1 MDRLTLHFF
10 RKGGDE
16 ESKKVHHINKV
27 YASARYEMYSN
38 AIWIM
43 LEKSVNIIG
52 MIYIN
57 SVMAKYIGPDN
68 FGKIA
73 ISTSLF
79 IFVQTLSWFG
89 GQNIL
94 FKRMSENTKSGIA
107 LAMHT
112 QNQRRIFF
120 LLSSSAVLI
129 YLYFFTDPI
138 VFLFGV
144 ANCIAT
150 YYIVMDFFS
159 IYNNTQLKSKIN
171 TITNVIGL
179 SVALLVRFCI
189 AHFELPVYYFT
200 IPIIIIPLMPY
211 IMRLI
216 YFKYTTP
223 VKESTKGA
231 GMYNR
236 HMLYTGG
243 ALILS
248 SISADIYT
256 QISSIF
262 LAKIISY
269 SNLGVYSVALTIGG
283 AWSFIVL
290 ALITSFFS
298 KIYSEKDPITV
309 RELLVKINRIVI
321 LCSLVALGGFYLFG
335 GYFIHFLYGDRFMK
349 AVDIIPIIIVGT
361 MFSSLGTICYRYMIK
376 ESGYSYLAK
385 KMCLCCVLTIP
396 LSWMMI
402 QSFGINGAAYCFLI
416 VEIMSCTLLNYFFK
430 NRTIINMHLNVFKL
444 R

>member
-1 MDRLTLHFF
+1 
-10 RKGGDE
+10 
-16 ESKKVHHINKV
+16 
-27 YASARYEMYSN
+27 MYSN
-38 AIWIM
+38 SIWIM

-52 MIYIN
+52 LIYIN
-57 SVMAKYIGPDN
+57 ALMAKYIGPED
-68 FGKIA
+68 FGKIN

-89 GQNIL
+89 GQNII
-94 FKRMSENTKSGIA
+94 FKRMSENSKSGIA

-112 QNQRRIFF
+112 QNQRRFFF

-129 YLYFFTDPI
+129 YLYFFTDII

-179 SVALLVRFCI
+179 SVALLIRFSLSY
-189 AHFELPVYYFT
+189 FKMPVYYFT
-200 IPIIIIPLMPY
+200 IPIIIIPLIPY
-211 IMRLI
+211 ILRLI
-216 YFKYTTP
+216 YFKYTTKIN
-223 VKESTKGA
+223 VSRKGA

-236 HMLYTGG
+236 HMLFTGG

-248 SISADIYT
+248 SLSADIYT

-262 LAKIISY
+262 LAKILSY

-298 KIYSEKDPITV
+298 KIYSEKDQITV
-309 RELLVKINRIVI
+309 EMLLIKINRIVI
-321 LCSLVALGGFYLFG
+321 LCSLIALAGFYFFG
-335 GYFIHFLYGDRFMK
+335 EYFIHLLYGDKYMDS
-349 AVDIIPIIIVGT
+349 VNIIPIIIIGT
-361 MFSSLGTICYRYMIK
+361 MFSALGTICYRYMIK

-385 KMCLCCVLTIP
+385 KMFLCCILTIP
-396 LSWMMI
+396 LSWLMI
-402 QSFGINGAAYCFLI
+402 NSFGINGAAYCFLI
-416 VEIMSCTLLNYFFK
+416 VEITSCTLLNYFFRK
-430 NRTIINMHLNVFKL
+430 KTIIKMHLNIFKL

>member
-1 MDRLTLHFF
+1 
-10 RKGGDE
+10 
-16 ESKKVHHINKV
+16 
-27 YASARYEMYSN
+27 
-38 AIWIM
+38 M

-52 MIYIN
+52 LIYIN
-57 SVMAKYIGPDN
+57 SLMAKYIGPEN
-68 FGKIA
+68 FGKIN
-73 ISTSLF
+73 ISTSIF

-89 GQNIL
+89 GQNII

-107 LAMHT
+107 MAIHT
-112 QNQRRIFF
+112 QNLRRIFF
-120 LLSSSAVLI
+120 LVSSGSVLI
-129 YLYFFTDPI
+129 YLYFFTDLI

-179 SVALLVRFCI
+179 SLALLIRYYI
-189 AHFELPVYYFT
+189 AHFKMPVHYFT
-200 IPIIIIPLMPY
+200 IPIIIIPLIPY

-216 YFKYTTP
+216 YFKYTTKI
-223 VKESTKGA
+223 KENSKVA
-231 GMYNR
+231 GIYNR
-236 HMLYTGG
+236 HMLYAGG

-248 SISADIYT
+248 SLSADIYT

-262 LAKIISY
+262 LTKIMSY
-269 SNLGVYSVALTIGG
+269 SYLGIYSVALTIGG

-290 ALITSFFS
+290 SLVTSFFS
-298 KIYSEKDPITV
+298 KIYSEKNEITV
-309 RELLVKINRIVI
+309 EKLLIKINRIVI
-321 LCSLVALGGFYLFG
+321 LLSLIALGGFYLFG
-335 GYFIHFLYGDRFMK
+335 GYFIHLLYGDNYMDS
-349 AVDIIPIIIVGT
+349 VNIIPIIIIGT

-385 KMCLCCVLTIP
+385 KMILCCILTIP
-396 LSWMMI
+396 LSWLMI
-402 QSFGINGAAYCFLI
+402 SSFGINGAAYCFLT
-416 VEIMSCTLLNYFFK
+416 VEILSCTLLNYFFRNK
-430 NRTIINMHLNVFKL
+430 TIIKMHLNIFKT

>member
-1 MDRLTLHFF
+1 
-10 RKGGDE
+10 
-16 ESKKVHHINKV
+16 
-27 YASARYEMYSN
+27 MYSN

-52 MIYIN
+52 LIYIN
-57 SVMAKYIGPDN
+57 SLMAKYIGPEN
-68 FGKIA
+68 FGKIN
-73 ISTSLF
+73 ISTSIF

-89 GQNIL
+89 GQNII

-107 LAMHT
+107 MAIHT
-112 QNQRRIFF
+112 QNLRRIFF
-120 LLSSSAVLI
+120 LVSSSSVLI
-129 YLYFFTDPI
+129 YLYFFTDLI

-179 SVALLVRFCI
+179 SLALLIRYYI
-189 AHFELPVYYFT
+189 AHFKMPVHYFT
-200 IPIIIIPLMPY
+200 IPIIIIPLIPY
-211 IMRLI
+211 IMRFI
-216 YFKYTTP
+216 YFKYTTKI
-223 VKESTKGA
+223 KENSKVVGI
-231 GMYNR
+231 YNR
-236 HMLYTGG
+236 HMLYAGG

-248 SISADIYT
+248 SLSADIYT

-262 LAKIISY
+262 LTKIMSY
-269 SNLGVYSVALTIGG
+269 SYLGIYSVALTIGG

-290 ALITSFFS
+290 SLVTSFFS
-298 KIYSEKDPITV
+298 KIYSERNEITV
-309 RELLVKINRIVI
+309 EKLLIKINRIVI
-321 LCSLVALGGFYLFG
+321 LLSLIALGGFYLFG
-335 GYFIHFLYGDRFMK
+335 SYIIHLLYGDNYMDS
-349 AVDIIPIIIVGT
+349 VNIIPIIIIGT

-385 KMCLCCVLTIP
+385 KMILCCILTIP
-396 LSWMMI
+396 LSWVMI
-402 QSFGINGAAYCFLI
+402 SSFGINGAAYCFLT
-416 VEIMSCTLLNYFFK
+416 VEILSCTLLNYFFRNK
-430 NRTIINMHLNVFKL
+430 TIIKMHLNIFKT

>member
-1 MDRLTLHFF
+1 
-10 RKGGDE
+10 
-16 ESKKVHHINKV
+16 
-27 YASARYEMYSN
+27 MYSN
-38 AIWIM
+38 SIWIM

-52 MIYIN
+52 LIYIN
-57 SVMAKYIGPDN
+57 ALMAKYIGPED
-68 FGKIA
+68 FGKIN

-89 GQNIL
+89 GQNII
-94 FKRMSENTKSGIA
+94 FKRMSENSKSGIA

-112 QNQRRIFF
+112 QNQRRFFF

-129 YLYFFTDPI
+129 YLYFFTDII
-138 VFLFGV
+138 VFLFGL

-179 SVALLVRFCI
+179 SVALLIRFSI
-189 AHFELPVYYFT
+189 SYFKMPVYYFT
-200 IPIIIIPLMPY
+200 IPIIIIPLIPY
-211 IMRLI
+211 ILRLI
-216 YFKYTTP
+216 YFKYTT
-223 VKESTKGA
+223 KINASRKGA

-236 HMLYTGG
+236 HMLFTGG

-248 SISADIYT
+248 SLSADIYT
-256 QISSIF
+256 QISSIL
-262 LAKIISY
+262 LAKILSY

-298 KIYSEKDPITV
+298 KIYSEKDQITV
-309 RELLVKINRIVI
+309 EMLLIKINRIVI
-321 LCSLVALGGFYLFG
+321 LCSLIALAGFYFFG
-335 GYFIHFLYGDRFMK
+335 EYFIHLLYGDKYMDS
-349 AVDIIPIIIVGT
+349 VNIIPIIIIGT
-361 MFSSLGTICYRYMIK
+361 MFSALGTICYRYMIK

-385 KMCLCCVLTIP
+385 KMFLCCILTIP
-396 LSWMMI
+396 LSWLMI
-402 QSFGINGAAYCFLI
+402 NSFGINGAAYCFLI
-416 VEIMSCTLLNYFFK
+416 VEITSCTLLNYFFRNK
-430 NRTIINMHLNVFKL
+430 TIIKMHLNIFKL

>member
-1 MDRLTLHFF
+1 
-10 RKGGDE
+10 
-16 ESKKVHHINKV
+16 
-27 YASARYEMYSN
+27 
-38 AIWIM
+38 M

-52 MIYIN
+52 LLYIN
-57 SVMAKYIGPDN
+57 ALMAKYLGPEDY
-68 FGKIA
+68 GKIN

-89 GQNIL
+89 GQNII
-94 FKRMSENTKSGIA
+94 FKRMSEKSKSGIA
-107 LAMHT
+107 LAIHT
-112 QNQRRIFF
+112 QNQRRFFF

-129 YLYFFTDPI
+129 YLYFFTDII

-179 SVALLVRFCI
+179 SVALLIRFSI
-189 AHFELPVYYFT
+189 SYFKMPVYYFT
-200 IPIIIIPLMPY
+200 IPIIIIPLIPY
-211 IMRLI
+211 FLRFI
-216 YFKYTTP
+216 YFNYTTK
-223 VKESTKGA
+223 VNENRKGA

-236 HMLYTGG
+236 HMLFTGG

-248 SISADIYT
+248 SLSADIYT

-262 LAKIISY
+262 LAKILSY

-298 KIYSEKDPITV
+298 KIYSEKDQITV
-309 RELLVKINRIVI
+309 EMLLIKINRIVI
-321 LCSLVALGGFYLFG
+321 LCSLIALAGFYFFG
-335 GYFIHFLYGDRFMK
+335 EYFIHLLYGDKYMDS
-349 AVDIIPIIIVGT
+349 VSIIPIIIIGT
-361 MFSSLGTICYRYMIK
+361 MFSALGTICYRYMIK

-385 KMCLCCVLTIP
+385 KMFLCCVLTIP
-396 LSWMMI
+396 LSWLMI
-402 QSFGINGAAYCFLI
+402 NSFGINGAAYCFLI
-416 VEIMSCTLLNYFFK
+416 VEIMSCTLLNYFFRNK
-430 NRTIINMHLNVFKL
+430 TIIKMHLNIFKL

>member
-1 MDRLTLHFF
+1 
-10 RKGGDE
+10 
-16 ESKKVHHINKV
+16 
-27 YASARYEMYSN
+27 
-38 AIWIM
+38 M
-43 LEKSVNIIG
+43 LEKAVNIIG
-52 MIYIN
+52 LIYIN
-57 SVMAKYIGPDN
+57 SLMAKYIGPDN
-68 FGKIA
+68 FGKIS

-89 GQNIL
+89 AQNIL

-112 QNQRRIFF
+112 QNQRRILF

-129 YLYFFTDPI
+129 YLYLYTDPI

-179 SVALLVRFCI
+179 SLALLIRFYI
-189 AHFELPVYYFT
+189 SYFKMPVYYFML
-200 IPIIIIPLMPY
+200 PIIIIPLVPY
-211 IMRLI
+211 LMRLI
-216 YFKYTTP
+216 YFKYTTTI
-223 VKESTKGA
+223 KMGSKG
-231 GMYNR
+231 GGIYNR

-248 SISADIYT
+248 SLSTDIYT
-256 QISSIF
+256 QISGIF
-262 LAKIISY
+262 LAKVLSY
-269 SNLGVYSVALTIGG
+269 STLGVYSVSLTIGG

-298 KIYSEKDPITV
+298 KIYSEKNQLTID
-309 RELLVKINRIVI
+309 ELLIKINRLVI
-321 LCSLVALGGFYLFG
+321 LFSLVALGGFYLFG
-335 GYFIHFLYGDRFMK
+335 DWFIHLLYGEKYKD
-349 AVDIIPIIIVGT
+349 AVKLIPIIIIGT
-361 MFSSLGTICYRYMIK
+361 MFSLLGTICYRYIIK
-376 ESGYSYLAK
+376 ESGYDYLAK
-385 KMCLCCVLTIP
+385 KMFLCCILTIP
-396 LSWMMI
+396 LSWVMI
-402 QSFGINGAAYCFLI
+402 HAFGINGAAYCFLI
-416 VEIMSCTLLNYFFK
+416 VEVLSCTLLNYFFR
-430 NRTIINMHLNVFKL
+430 NRTIIKMHLNIFKP

>member
-1 MDRLTLHFF
+1 
-10 RKGGDE
+10 
-16 ESKKVHHINKV
+16 
-27 YASARYEMYSN
+27 MYSN

-52 MIYIN
+52 LIYIN
-57 SVMAKYIGPDN
+57 SLMAKYIGPEN
-68 FGKIA
+68 FGKIN
-73 ISTSLF
+73 ISTSIF

-89 GQNIL
+89 GQNII

-107 LAMHT
+107 MAIHT
-112 QNQRRIFF
+112 QNLRRIFF
-120 LLSSSAVLI
+120 LVSSGSVLI
-129 YLYFFTDPI
+129 YLYFFTDLI

-179 SVALLVRFCI
+179 SLALLIRYYI
-189 AHFELPVYYFT
+189 AHFKMPVHYFT
-200 IPIIIIPLMPY
+200 IPIIIIPLIPY

-216 YFKYTTP
+216 YFKYTTKI
-223 VKESTKGA
+223 KENSKVA
-231 GMYNR
+231 GIYNR
-236 HMLYTGG
+236 HMLYAGG

-248 SISADIYT
+248 SLSADIYT

-262 LAKIISY
+262 LTKIMSY
-269 SNLGVYSVALTIGG
+269 SYLGIYSVALTIGG

-290 ALITSFFS
+290 SLVTSFFS
-298 KIYSEKDPITV
+298 KIYSERNEITV
-309 RELLVKINRIVI
+309 EKLLIKINRIVI
-321 LCSLVALGGFYLFG
+321 LLSLIALGGFYLFG
-335 GYFIHFLYGDRFMK
+335 GYFIHLLYGDNYMDS
-349 AVDIIPIIIVGT
+349 VNIIPIIIIGT

-385 KMCLCCVLTIP
+385 KMILCCILTIP
-396 LSWMMI
+396 LSWVMI
-402 QSFGINGAAYCFLI
+402 SSFGINGAAYCFLT
-416 VEIMSCTLLNYFFK
+416 VEILSCTLLNYFFRNK
-430 NRTIINMHLNVFKL
+430 TIIKMHLNIFKT

>member
-1 MDRLTLHFF
+1 
-10 RKGGDE
+10 
-16 ESKKVHHINKV
+16 
-27 YASARYEMYSN
+27 MYSN

-52 MIYIN
+52 LIYIN
-57 SVMAKYIGPDN
+57 SLMAKYIGPEN
-68 FGKIA
+68 FGKIN
-73 ISTSLF
+73 ISTSIF

-89 GQNIL
+89 GQNII

-107 LAMHT
+107 MAIHT
-112 QNQRRIFF
+112 QNLRRIFF
-120 LLSSSAVLI
+120 LVSSGSVLI
-129 YLYFFTDPI
+129 YLYFFTDLI

-179 SVALLVRFCI
+179 SLALLIRYYI
-189 AHFELPVYYFT
+189 AHFKMPVHYFT
-200 IPIIIIPLMPY
+200 IPIVIIPLIPY

-216 YFKYTTP
+216 YFKYTTKI
-223 VKESTKGA
+223 KENSKVA
-231 GMYNR
+231 GIYNR
-236 HMLYTGG
+236 HMLYAGG

-248 SISADIYT
+248 SLSADIYT

-262 LAKIISY
+262 LTKIMSY
-269 SNLGVYSVALTIGG
+269 SYLGIYSVALTIGG

-290 ALITSFFS
+290 SLVTSFFS
-298 KIYSEKDPITV
+298 KIYSEKNEITV
-309 RELLVKINRIVI
+309 EKLLIKINRIVI
-321 LCSLVALGGFYLFG
+321 LLSLIALGGFYLFG
-335 GYFIHFLYGDRFMK
+335 GYFIHLLYGDNYMDS
-349 AVDIIPIIIVGT
+349 VNIIPIIIIGT

-385 KMCLCCVLTIP
+385 KMILCCILTIP
-396 LSWMMI
+396 LSWVMI
-402 QSFGINGAAYCFLI
+402 SSFGINGAAYCFLT
-416 VEIMSCTLLNYFFK
+416 VEILSCTLLNYFFRNK
-430 NRTIINMHLNVFKL
+430 TIIKMHLNIFKT

>member
-1 MDRLTLHFF
+1 
-10 RKGGDE
+10 
-16 ESKKVHHINKV
+16 
-27 YASARYEMYSN
+27 MYSN
-38 AIWIM
+38 SIWIM

-52 MIYIN
+52 LLYIN
-57 SVMAKYIGPDN
+57 ALMAKYVGPEDY
-68 FGKIA
+68 GKIN

-89 GQNIL
+89 GQNII
-94 FKRMSENTKSGIA
+94 FKRMSEKSKSGIA
-107 LAMHT
+107 LAIHT
-112 QNQRRIFF
+112 QNQRRFFF

-129 YLYFFTDPI
+129 YLYFFTDII

-179 SVALLVRFCI
+179 SVALLIRFSI
-189 AHFELPVYYFT
+189 SYFKMPVYYFT
-200 IPIIIIPLMPY
+200 IPIIIIPLIPY
-211 IMRLI
+211 FLRLI
-216 YFKYTTP
+216 YFNYTT
-223 VKESTKGA
+223 KINENRKGA

-236 HMLYTGG
+236 HMLFTGG

-248 SISADIYT
+248 SLSADIYT

-262 LAKIISY
+262 LAKILSY
-269 SNLGVYSVALTIGG
+269 SNLGVYSVALTLGG

-298 KIYSEKDPITV
+298 KIYSEKDQITV
-309 RELLVKINRIVI
+309 EMLLIKINRIVI
-321 LCSLVALGGFYLFG
+321 LCSLIALAGFYFFG
-335 GYFIHFLYGDRFMK
+335 EYFIHLLYGDKYMDS
-349 AVDIIPIIIVGT
+349 VSIIPIIIIGT
-361 MFSSLGTICYRYMIK
+361 MFSALGTICYRYMIK
-376 ESGYSYLAK
+376 ESGYSYLAR
-385 KMCLCCVLTIP
+385 KMFLCCVLTIP
-396 LSWMMI
+396 LSWLMI
-402 QSFGINGAAYCFLI
+402 NSFGINGAAYCFLI
-416 VEIMSCTLLNYFFK
+416 VEIMSCTLLNYFFRNK
-430 NRTIINMHLNVFKL
+430 TIIKMHLNIFKL

>member
-1 MDRLTLHFF
+1 
-10 RKGGDE
+10 
-16 ESKKVHHINKV
+16 
-27 YASARYEMYSN
+27 MYSN
-38 AIWIM
+38 SIWIM

-52 MIYIN
+52 LIYIN
-57 SVMAKYIGPDN
+57 ALMAKYIGPED
-68 FGKIA
+68 FGKIN

-89 GQNIL
+89 GQNII
-94 FKRMSENTKSGIA
+94 FKRMSENSKSGIA

-112 QNQRRIFF
+112 QNQRRFFF

-129 YLYFFTDPI
+129 YLYFFTDII
-138 VFLFGV
+138 VFLFGL

-179 SVALLVRFCI
+179 SVALLIRFSI
-189 AHFELPVYYFT
+189 SYFKMPVYYFT
-200 IPIIIIPLMPY
+200 IPIIIIPLIPY
-211 IMRLI
+211 ILRLI
-216 YFKYTTP
+216 YFKYTT
-223 VKESTKGA
+223 KINASRKGA

-236 HMLYTGG
+236 HMLFTGG

-248 SISADIYT
+248 SLSADIYT

-262 LAKIISY
+262 LAKILSY

-298 KIYSEKDPITV
+298 KIYSEKDQITV
-309 RELLVKINRIVI
+309 EMLLIKINRIVI
-321 LCSLVALGGFYLFG
+321 LCSLIALAGFYFFG
-335 GYFIHFLYGDRFMK
+335 EYFIHLLYGDKYMDS
-349 AVDIIPIIIVGT
+349 VTIIPIIIIGT
-361 MFSSLGTICYRYMIK
+361 MFSALGTICYRYMIK

-385 KMCLCCVLTIP
+385 KMFLCCILTIP
-396 LSWMMI
+396 LSWLMI
-402 QSFGINGAAYCFLI
+402 NSFGINGAAYCFLI
-416 VEIMSCTLLNYFFK
+416 VEITSCTLLNYFFRNK
-430 NRTIINMHLNVFKL
+430 TIIKMHLNIFKL

>member
-1 MDRLTLHFF
+1 
-10 RKGGDE
+10 
-16 ESKKVHHINKV
+16 
-27 YASARYEMYSN
+27 
-38 AIWIM
+38 M

-52 MIYIN
+52 LIYIN
-57 SVMAKYIGPDN
+57 ALMAKYIGPED
-68 FGKIA
+68 FGKIN

-89 GQNIL
+89 GQNII
-94 FKRMSENTKSGIA
+94 FKRMSENSKSGIA

-112 QNQRRIFF
+112 QNQRRFFF
-120 LLSSSAVLI
+120 LLSSSAVLF
-129 YLYFFTDPI
+129 YLYLFTDII
-138 VFLFGV
+138 VFLFGL

-179 SVALLVRFCI
+179 SVALMIRFSI
-189 AHFELPVYYFT
+189 SYFKMPVYYFT
-200 IPIIIIPLMPY
+200 IPIIIIPLIPY
-211 IMRLI
+211 ILRFI
-216 YFKYTTP
+216 YFKYTT
-223 VKESTKGA
+223 KINASRKGA
-231 GMYNR
+231 GIYNR
-236 HMLYTGG
+236 HMLFTGG

-248 SISADIYT
+248 SLSADIYT

-262 LAKIISY
+262 LAKILSY

-298 KIYSEKDPITV
+298 KIYSEKDQITV
-309 RELLVKINRIVI
+309 EMLLIKINRIVI
-321 LCSLVALGGFYLFG
+321 LCSLIALAGFYFFG
-335 GYFIHFLYGDRFMK
+335 EYFIHLLYGDKYMDS
-349 AVDIIPIIIVGT
+349 VTIIPVIIIGT
-361 MFSSLGTICYRYMIK
+361 MFSALGTICYRYMIK

-385 KMCLCCVLTIP
+385 KMFLCCVLTIP
-396 LSWMMI
+396 LSWLMI
-402 QSFGINGAAYCFLI
+402 NSFGINGAAYCFLI
-416 VEIMSCTLLNYFFK
+416 VEITSCTLLNYFFRNK
-430 NRTIINMHLNVFKL
+430 TIIKMHLNIFKL

>member
-1 MDRLTLHFF
+1 
-10 RKGGDE
+10 
-16 ESKKVHHINKV
+16 
-27 YASARYEMYSN
+27 MYSN

-52 MIYIN
+52 LIYIN
-57 SVMAKYIGPDN
+57 SLMAKYIGPEN
-68 FGKIA
+68 FGKIN
-73 ISTSLF
+73 ISTSIF

-89 GQNIL
+89 GQNII

-107 LAMHT
+107 MAIHT
-112 QNQRRIFF
+112 QNLRRIFF
-120 LLSSSAVLI
+120 LVSSGSVLV
-129 YLYFFTDPI
+129 YLYFFTDLI

-179 SVALLVRFCI
+179 SLALLIRYYI
-189 AHFELPVYYFT
+189 AHFKMPVHYFT
-200 IPIIIIPLMPY
+200 IPIIIIPLIPY
-211 IMRLI
+211 IMRFI
-216 YFKYTTP
+216 YFKYTTKI
-223 VKESTKGA
+223 KENSKVA
-231 GMYNR
+231 GIYNR
-236 HMLYTGG
+236 HMLYAGG

-248 SISADIYT
+248 SLSADIYT

-262 LAKIISY
+262 LTKIMSY
-269 SNLGVYSVALTIGG
+269 SYLGIYSVALTIGG

-290 ALITSFFS
+290 SLVTSFFS
-298 KIYSEKDPITV
+298 KIYSEKNEIIV
-309 RELLVKINRIVI
+309 EKLLIKINRIVI
-321 LCSLVALGGFYLFG
+321 LLSLIALGGFYLFG
-335 GYFIHFLYGDRFMK
+335 GYFIHLLYGDNYMDS
-349 AVDIIPIIIVGT
+349 VNIIPIIIIGT

-385 KMCLCCVLTIP
+385 KMILCCILTIP
-396 LSWMMI
+396 LSWVMI
-402 QSFGINGAAYCFLI
+402 SSFGINGAAYCFLT
-416 VEIMSCTLLNYFFK
+416 VEILSCTLLNYFFRNK
-430 NRTIINMHLNVFKL
+430 TIIKMHLNIFKT

>member
-1 MDRLTLHFF
+1 
-10 RKGGDE
+10 
-16 ESKKVHHINKV
+16 
-27 YASARYEMYSN
+27 MYSN

-52 MIYIN
+52 LIYIN
-57 SVMAKYIGPDN
+57 SLMAKYIGPEN
-68 FGKIA
+68 FGKIN
-73 ISTSLF
+73 ISTSIF

-89 GQNIL
+89 GQNII

-107 LAMHT
+107 MAIHT
-112 QNQRRIFF
+112 QNLRRIFF
-120 LLSSSAVLI
+120 LVSSGSVLV
-129 YLYFFTDPI
+129 YLYFFTDLI

-179 SVALLVRFCI
+179 SLALLIRYYI
-189 AHFELPVYYFT
+189 AHFKMPVHYFT
-200 IPIIIIPLMPY
+200 IPIIIIPLIPY

-216 YFKYTTP
+216 YFKYTTKI
-223 VKESTKGA
+223 KENSKVA
-231 GMYNR
+231 GIYNR
-236 HMLYTGG
+236 HMLYAGG

-248 SISADIYT
+248 SLSADIYT

-262 LAKIISY
+262 LTKIMSY
-269 SNLGVYSVALTIGG
+269 SYLGIYSVALTIGG

-290 ALITSFFS
+290 SLVTSFFS
-298 KIYSEKDPITV
+298 KIYSERNEITV
-309 RELLVKINRIVI
+309 EKLLIKINRIVI
-321 LCSLVALGGFYLFG
+321 LLSLIALGGFYLFG
-335 GYFIHFLYGDRFMK
+335 GYFIHLLYGDNYMDS
-349 AVDIIPIIIVGT
+349 VNIIPIIIIGT

-385 KMCLCCVLTIP
+385 KMILCCILTIP
-396 LSWMMI
+396 LSWVMI
-402 QSFGINGAAYCFLI
+402 SSFGINGAAYCFLT
-416 VEIMSCTLLNYFFK
+416 VEILSCTLLNYFFRNK
-430 NRTIINMHLNVFKL
+430 TIIKMHLNIFKT

>member
-1 MDRLTLHFF
+1 
-10 RKGGDE
+10 
-16 ESKKVHHINKV
+16 
-27 YASARYEMYSN
+27 MYSN
-38 AIWIM
+38 SIWIM

-52 MIYIN
+52 LIYIN
-57 SVMAKYIGPDN
+57 ALMAKYIGPED
-68 FGKIA
+68 FGKIN

-89 GQNIL
+89 GQNII

-112 QNQRRIFF
+112 QNQRRVFF
-120 LLSSSAVLI
+120 LLSSGSVLL
-129 YLYFFTDPI
+129 YLYFFTDSI

-171 TITNVIGL
+171 TITNIIGL
-179 SVALLVRFCI
+179 STALLIRFYI
-189 AHFELPVYYFT
+189 SHFKLPVYYFT
-200 IPIIIIPLMPY
+200 IPIIVIPLIPY

-216 YFKYTTP
+216 YFRYTTQI
-223 VKESTKGA
+223 KENSKDVRI
-231 GMYNR
+231 YNR
-236 HMLYTGG
+236 YMLFTGG

-248 SISADIYT
+248 SLSADIYT

-262 LAKIISY
+262 LANILSY

-298 KIYSEKDPITV
+298 RIYSEKDQITV
-309 RELLVKINRIVI
+309 ELLLLKINRLVI
-321 LCSLVALGGFYLFG
+321 LFSLIALGGFYIFG
-335 GYFIHFLYGDRFMK
+335 DFFIHILYGDKYMDS
-349 AVDIIPIIIVGT
+349 VNIIPIIIIGT

-385 KMCLCCVLTIP
+385 KMVLCCILTIP
-396 LSWMMI
+396 LSWLMI
-402 QSFGINGAAYCFLI
+402 NAFGINGAAYCFLT
-416 VEIMSCTLLNYFFK
+416 VEILSCTLLNYFFK
-430 NRTIINMHLNVFKL
+430 NKTIIKMHLNIFKL

>member
-1 MDRLTLHFF
+1 
-10 RKGGDE
+10 
-16 ESKKVHHINKV
+16 
-27 YASARYEMYSN
+27 MYSN

-52 MIYIN
+52 LIYIN
-57 SVMAKYIGPDN
+57 SLMAKYIGPDN
-68 FGKIA
+68 FGKINIA
-73 ISTSLF
+73 TSLF

-89 GQNIL
+89 GQNII
-94 FKRMSENTKSGIA
+94 FKRMSEKAKSGIA

-112 QNQRRIFF
+112 QNQRRFFF
-120 LLSSSAVLI
+120 LLSSISVLT
-129 YLYFFTDPI
+129 YLYFFTDPT
-138 VFLFGV
+138 VFIFGV

-179 SVALLVRFCI
+179 SLALLARFYI
-189 AHFELPVYYFT
+189 SYFELPIYYFT
-200 IPIIIIPLMPY
+200 IPIVIIPLVPY

-216 YFKYTTP
+216 YFRYTTK
-223 VKESTKGA
+223 VDDSRKGA

-248 SISADIYT
+248 SISADVYT

-262 LAKIISY
+262 LAKMISY

-283 AWSFIVL
+283 AWSFVVL
-290 ALITSFFS
+290 SLITSFFS
-298 KIYSEKDPITV
+298 KIYSEKNQLTV
-309 RELLVKINRIVI
+309 DELLNKINRIVI
-321 LCSLVALGGFYLFG
+321 FLSFVVLGGFYLFG
-335 GYFIHFLYGDRFMK
+335 DYFIHLLYGNNYMGS
-349 AVDIIPIIIVGT
+349 VEIIPIIIIGT

-376 ESGYSYLAK
+376 ESGYNYLAK
-385 KMCLCCVLTIP
+385 KMFLCCVLTVP
-396 LSWMMI
+396 FSCVMI
-402 QSFGINGAAYCFLI
+402 RAFGINGAAYCFLI
-416 VEIMSCTLLNYFFK
+416 VEILSCTLLNYFFK
-430 NRTIINMHLNVFKL
+430 NKTIIKMHLNIFKP

>member
-1 MDRLTLHFF
+1 M
-10 RKGGDE
+10 
-16 ESKKVHHINKV
+16 
-27 YASARYEMYSN
+27 YANS
-38 AIWIM
+38 IWIM

-52 MIYIN
+52 LISIN
-57 SVMAKYIGPDN
+57 ALMAKYIGPED
-68 FGKIA
+68 FGKIN

-89 GQNIL
+89 GQNII
-94 FKRMSENTKSGIA
+94 FKRMSENAKSGIA

-120 LLSSSAVLI
+120 LLSSGSVLV
-129 YLYFFTDPI
+129 YLYLFTDLI

-171 TITNVIGL
+171 TLTNVIGL
-179 SVALLVRFCI
+179 SVALWVRFCI
-189 AHFELPVYYFT
+189 SHFTLPVYYFT
-200 IPIIIIPLMPY
+200 IPIIIIPLIPY
-211 IMRLI
+211 VMRLI
-216 YFKYTTP
+216 YFNYTT
-223 VKESTKGA
+223 KIKGSNKGA
-231 GMYNR
+231 EMYNR

-248 SISADIYT
+248 SLSADIYT

-262 LAKIISY
+262 LANILSY

-283 AWSFIVL
+283 AWSFVVL

-298 KIYSEKDPITV
+298 KIYSEKNPLTI
-309 RELLVKINRIVI
+309 EMLLIKINRLVI
-321 LCSLVALGGFYLFG
+321 IFSLVALGGFYIFGDLF
-335 GYFIHFLYGDRFMK
+335 IKLLYGDQYMGS
-349 AVDIIPIIIVGT
+349 VNIIPIIIIGT

-376 ESGYSYLAK
+376 ESGYNYLAK
-385 KMCLCCVLTIP
+385 KMVLCCILTIP
-396 LSWMMI
+396 LSWLMI
-402 QSFGINGAAYCFLI
+402 NAFGINGAAYCFLI
-416 VEIMSCTLLNYFFK
+416 VEILSCTLLNYFFRNK
-430 NRTIINMHLNVFKL
+430 TIIKMHLNIFKP

>member
-1 MDRLTLHFF
+1 
-10 RKGGDE
+10 
-16 ESKKVHHINKV
+16 
-27 YASARYEMYSN
+27 MYSN

-52 MIYIN
+52 LIYIN
-57 SVMAKYIGPDN
+57 SLMAKYIGPDN
-68 FGKIA
+68 FGKIN
-73 ISTSLF
+73 ISTSIF

-89 GQNIL
+89 GQNII

-107 LAMHT
+107 MAMHT
-112 QNQRRIFF
+112 QNLRRIFF
-120 LLSSSAVLI
+120 VASSSSVLI
-129 YLYFFTDPI
+129 YLYFFTDLI

-171 TITNVIGL
+171 TITNVTGL
-179 SVALLVRFCI
+179 SLALLIRYYI
-189 AHFELPVYYFT
+189 AHFKMPVQYFT
-200 IPIIIIPLMPY
+200 IPIIIIPLIPY
-211 IMRLI
+211 IMRLF
-216 YFKYTTP
+216 YFKYTTKI
-223 VKESTKGA
+223 KENSKGV

-248 SISADIYT
+248 SLSADIYT

-262 LAKIISY
+262 LAKILSY
-269 SNLGVYSVALTIGG
+269 SYLGIYSVALTIGG

-290 ALITSFFS
+290 SLVTSFFS
-298 KIYSEKDPITV
+298 KIYSERNQITV
-309 RELLVKINRIVI
+309 EKLLIKINRIVI
-321 LCSLVALGGFYLFG
+321 LLSLIALGGFYLFG
-335 GYFIHFLYGDRFMK
+335 DYLIHLLYGDNYMDS
-349 AVDIIPIIIVGT
+349 VNIIPIIIIGT

-385 KMCLCCVLTIP
+385 KMLLCCILTIP
-396 LSWMMI
+396 LSWVMI
-402 QSFGINGAAYCFLI
+402 SSFGINGAAYCFLT
-416 VEIMSCTLLNYFFK
+416 VEILSCTLLNYFFRNK
-430 NRTIINMHLNVFKL
+430 TIIKMHLNIFKP

>member
-1 MDRLTLHFF
+1 
-10 RKGGDE
+10 
-16 ESKKVHHINKV
+16 
-27 YASARYEMYSN
+27 
-38 AIWIM
+38 M

-52 MIYIN
+52 LIYIN
-57 SVMAKYIGPDN
+57 SLMAKYIGPEN
-68 FGKIA
+68 FGKIN
-73 ISTSLF
+73 ISTSIF

-89 GQNIL
+89 GQNII

-107 LAMHT
+107 MAIHT
-112 QNQRRIFF
+112 QNLRRIFF
-120 LLSSSAVLI
+120 LASSGSVLI
-129 YLYFFTDPI
+129 YLYFFTDLI

-179 SVALLVRFCI
+179 SLALLIRYYI
-189 AHFELPVYYFT
+189 AHFKMPVHYFT
-200 IPIIIIPLMPY
+200 IPIVIIPLIPY

-216 YFKYTTP
+216 YFKYTTKI
-223 VKESTKGA
+223 KENSKVA
-231 GMYNR
+231 GIYNR
-236 HMLYTGG
+236 HMLYAGG

-248 SISADIYT
+248 SLSADIYT

-262 LAKIISY
+262 LTKIMSY
-269 SNLGVYSVALTIGG
+269 SYLGIYSVALTIGG

-290 ALITSFFS
+290 SLVTSFFS
-298 KIYSEKDPITV
+298 KIYSEKNEITV
-309 RELLVKINRIVI
+309 EKLLIKINRIVI
-321 LCSLVALGGFYLFG
+321 LLSLIALGGFYLFG
-335 GYFIHFLYGDRFMK
+335 GYFIHLLYGDNYMDS
-349 AVDIIPIIIVGT
+349 VNIIPIIIIGT

-385 KMCLCCVLTIP
+385 KMILCCILTIP
-396 LSWMMI
+396 LSWLMI
-402 QSFGINGAAYCFLI
+402 SSFGINGAAYCFLT
-416 VEIMSCTLLNYFFK
+416 VEILSCTLLNYFFRNK
-430 NRTIINMHLNVFKL
+430 TIIKMHLNIFKT

>member
-1 MDRLTLHFF
+1 
-10 RKGGDE
+10 
-16 ESKKVHHINKV
+16 
-27 YASARYEMYSN
+27 MYSN

-52 MIYIN
+52 LIYIN
-57 SVMAKYIGPDN
+57 SLMAKYIGPEN
-68 FGKIA
+68 FGKIN
-73 ISTSLF
+73 ISTSIF

-89 GQNIL
+89 GQNII

-107 LAMHT
+107 MAIHT
-112 QNQRRIFF
+112 QNLRRIFF
-120 LLSSSAVLI
+120 LVSSGSVLV
-129 YLYFFTDPI
+129 YLYFFTDLI

-179 SVALLVRFCI
+179 SLALLIRYYI
-189 AHFELPVYYFT
+189 AHFKMPVHYFT
-200 IPIIIIPLMPY
+200 IPIIIIPLIPY
-211 IMRLI
+211 IMRFI
-216 YFKYTTP
+216 YFKYTTKI
-223 VKESTKGA
+223 KENSKVA
-231 GMYNR
+231 GIYNR
-236 HMLYTGG
+236 HMLYAGG

-248 SISADIYT
+248 SLSADIYT

-262 LAKIISY
+262 LTKIMSY
-269 SNLGVYSVALTIGG
+269 SYLGIYSVALTIGG

-290 ALITSFFS
+290 SLVTSFFS
-298 KIYSEKDPITV
+298 KIYSEKNEITV
-309 RELLVKINRIVI
+309 EKLLIKINRIVI
-321 LCSLVALGGFYLFG
+321 LLSLIALGGFYLFG
-335 GYFIHFLYGDRFMK
+335 GYFIHLLYGDNYMDS
-349 AVDIIPIIIVGT
+349 VNIIPIIIIGT

-385 KMCLCCVLTIP
+385 KMILCCILTIP
-396 LSWMMI
+396 LSWVMI
-402 QSFGINGAAYCFLI
+402 SSFGINGAAYCFLT
-416 VEIMSCTLLNYFFK
+416 VEILSCTLLNYFFRNK
-430 NRTIINMHLNVFKL
+430 TIIKMHLNIFKT